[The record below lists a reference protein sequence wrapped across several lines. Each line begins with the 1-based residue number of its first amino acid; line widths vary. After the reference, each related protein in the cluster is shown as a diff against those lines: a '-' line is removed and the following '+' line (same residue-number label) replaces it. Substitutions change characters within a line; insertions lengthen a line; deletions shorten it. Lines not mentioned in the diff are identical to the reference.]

1 MVEQEKIVNITNLVK
16 TICISEIFLVYIN
29 AEQCKYYLKY
39 YPKNN
44 GNSFYIG
51 IKTDALGEAKKK
63 LIRVLNL
70 IKRAQSKKTKDEFLV
85 IIDNDAK
92 LLSEIT
98 FEDEE
103 KLITGD

>member
-51 IKTDALGEAKKK
+51 IKTDALGDAKKK
-63 LIRVLNL
+63 LVRVLNL

-85 IIDNDAK
+85 IIDNDVK

>member
-1 MVEQEKIVNITNLVK
+1 MVEQEKIVNITNIIK
-16 TICISEIFLVYIN
+16 TICISEIFLIYIN
-29 AEQCKYYLKY
+29 FELNRYYLKY

-51 IKTDALGEAKKK
+51 IKADKAGEAKKK
-63 LIRVLNL
+63 LVRVLNL
-70 IKRAQSKKTKDEFLV
+70 IKRAQSKKAKDEFLV

>member
-16 TICISEIFLVYIN
+16 TICISEIILVYIN

-51 IKTDALGEAKKK
+51 IKTDALGDAKKK
-63 LIRVLNL
+63 LVRVLNL

-85 IIDNDAK
+85 IIDNDVK

>member
-1 MVEQEKIVNITNLVK
+1 MIEQEKIVNITNLLK

-29 AEQCKYYLKY
+29 AEHDKYYLKY

-44 GNSFYIG
+44 GNSYYIG
-51 IKTDALGEAKKK
+51 IKTSTIGEAKKK
-63 LIRVLNL
+63 FVRVLNL
-70 IKRAQSKKTKDEFLV
+70 IKRAQSKKSKEEFLV

-103 KLITGD
+103 KLITGN